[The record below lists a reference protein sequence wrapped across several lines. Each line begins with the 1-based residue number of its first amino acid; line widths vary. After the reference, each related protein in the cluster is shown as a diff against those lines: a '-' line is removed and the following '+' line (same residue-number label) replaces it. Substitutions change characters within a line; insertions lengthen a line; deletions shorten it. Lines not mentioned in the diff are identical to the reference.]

1 MNDAMCGELRDLW
14 GGIPSPAS
22 PLFAELV
29 KFCEAHSPTVW
40 TTLPWLAA
48 ELSYNS
54 GFDTMLKFIKSQS
67 GASLYLAKRRDR
79 FNEQHG
85 LRLTEGE
92 YERLRRKV
100 DCRGTLPVPSA
111 WGVILAVRRAGL
123 QIAIDH
129 GGNDREIAHAF
140 GATIR
145 YVKQEKRKRRLSG
158 RIADHGNRKD
168 TVRMS
173 SNASRPPER

>member
-1 MNDAMCGELRDLW
+1 MW
-14 GGIPSPAS
+14 GGIPPPTSPA
-22 PLFAELV
+22 FAELV
-29 KFCEAHSPTVW
+29 AFCEAHSPTVW

-48 ELSYNS
+48 ELSYHS

-67 GASLYLAKRRDR
+67 GATLYLAKRRDR
-79 FNEQHG
+79 FNAQHG
-85 LRLTEGE
+85 LRLTEGA
-92 YERLRRKV
+92 YERLLRKV

-129 GGNDREIAHAF
+129 GGKDREIAHAF

-145 YVKQEKRKRRLSG
+145 YVKQEKAKRRLSG
-158 RIADHGNRKD
+158 RIAGRDAGKE
-168 TVRMS
+168 T
-173 SNASRPPER
+173 A